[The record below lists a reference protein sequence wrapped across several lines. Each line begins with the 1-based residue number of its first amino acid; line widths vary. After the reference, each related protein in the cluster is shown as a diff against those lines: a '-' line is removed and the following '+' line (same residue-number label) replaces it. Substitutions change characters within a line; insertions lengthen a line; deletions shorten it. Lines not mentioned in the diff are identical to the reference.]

1 MSVDL
6 RVCFLG
12 DSFVAGVGDPEYRGW
27 AGRLAARTQ
36 QPLTCYNLGVR
47 RQTSEDVRAR
57 WRAECAPR
65 LHGFAGALV
74 LSFGVNDT
82 MHENGRRRVA
92 LEDSVANLVAMLGEW
107 PVLVA
112 GPPPI
117 ADDEHNRRTAALN
130 DALRAA
136 CAEHRTPY
144 VDVLEPLRDNKNWMR
159 EVEAGDGAH
168 PGAEGYAAY
177 ADLVWPQWTD
187 WLTGR

>member
-1 MSVDL
+1 MTLDL

-27 AGRLAARTQ
+27 AGRVAARTG

-47 RQTSEDVRAR
+47 RETSEDVRAR

-65 LHGFAGALV
+65 LRGEVNALV

-82 MHENGRRRVA
+82 LQGLPPETT
-92 LEDSVANLVAMLGEW
+92 VANLVAMLGEW
-107 PVLVA
+107 PTLVV

-117 ADDEHNRRTAALN
+117 ADDEQNRRIAALGQ
-130 DALRAA
+130 ALRAA
-136 CAEHRTPY
+136 CAERTTPY
-144 VDVLEPLRDNKNWMR
+144 VDVFGPLRDTKSWMR

-168 PGAEGYAAY
+168 PAADGYAAY
-177 ADLVWPQWTD
+177 AELVHPQWTT
-187 WLTGR
+187 WLASLSPH